1 MLRVLADGEDR
12 HRIEDAAGREVGWV
26 RGRVI
31 GLCGFADEP
40 RAIAAAAPAWRALD
54 AVLRRTFAGWP
65 RYAPAFDALHL
76 IHDGID
82 EWLSDGHTRIA
93 LVMRAPQDSWH
104 GASHAHG
111 HAHGLTLAFA
121 LPSYAHE
128 GLAVSAA
135 QLMGEA
141 VHALVGAAAPRVT
154 PDAA

>member
-12 HRIEDAAGREVGWV
+12 HRIEDAAGREVGWI

-31 GLCGFADEP
+31 GLCGFADVSH
-40 RAIAAAAPAWRALD
+40 AMAAAAPAWRALD

-65 RYAPAFDALHL
+65 RYAPAFDALRPM
-76 IHDGID
+76 HDGID
-82 EWLSDGHTRIA
+82 EWLTDGHTRIA
-93 LVMRAPQDSWH
+93 LVMRTPQDPWH
-104 GASHAHG
+104 DAS

-141 VHALVGAAAPRVT
+141 VHGLVSETVPRSRVT